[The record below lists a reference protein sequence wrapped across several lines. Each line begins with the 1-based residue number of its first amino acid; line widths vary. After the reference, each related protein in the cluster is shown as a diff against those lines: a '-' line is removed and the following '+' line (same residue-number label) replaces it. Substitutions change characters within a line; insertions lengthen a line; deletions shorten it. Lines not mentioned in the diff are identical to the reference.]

1 VRFFYTGK
9 RKQKKRSEG
18 ENKDVVLRGG
28 RKGGGSFI
36 RRVESRLWTV
46 EN

>member
-1 VRFFYTGK
+1 MGRRWKYK
-9 RKQKKRSEG
+9 RKIGGAS
-18 ENKDVVLRGG
+18 KDVFLRGG
-28 RKGGGSFI
+28 RRGGGSFI